1 MPERYIVF
9 TGRPNAG
16 KSTVIRALTG
26 LKPPTGKRPGT
37 TTSIKKYPV
46 APGLTLVD
54 MPGYG
59 SKAGGSRKWEDK
71 TKDSILDFIEENVGS
86 IAVVVHVVNITTFLE
101 TEERLSRK
109 GIMSLDVEM
118 VEYLRDTLGAF
129 PLVAANKIDKGGEDE
144 VVANLEAFMA
154 RVSGRD
160 PAARDHVFPVSATTG
175 VGVGRLK
182 ERLMKDLRDAGFRDP
197 FEYLRG

>member
-1 MPERYIVF
+1 MPESYIVF

-26 LKPPTGKRPGT
+26 LKLPIGKQPGT
-37 TTSIKKYPV
+37 TTSIKRYPV

-59 SKAGGSRKWEDK
+59 SKAGGSRKWEDR
-71 TKDSILDFIEENVGS
+71 TKDSILDFI
-86 IAVVVHVVNITTFLE
+86 AAAVHVVNITTFLE

-118 VEYLRDTLGAF
+118 VGYLRDTLGAL
-129 PLVAANKIDKGGEDE
+129 PLVVANKIDKGVEGE
-144 VVANLEAFMA
+144 VVANLEAFIA
-154 RVSGRD
+154 GISEGD
-160 PAARDHVFPVSATTG
+160 PGARDSVFPVSAKTG

-182 ERLMKDLRDAGFRDP
+182 ERLVKVLRDAGYRDP

>member
-1 MPERYIVF
+1 MPESYIVF

-26 LKPPTGKRPGT
+26 LKLPIGKRPGT
-37 TTSIKKYPV
+37 TTSIRRYPV

-59 SKAGGSRKWEDK
+59 SKAGGSRKWEDR
-71 TKDSILDFIEENVGS
+71 TKDSILDFIEDHKGS
-86 IAVVVHVVNITTFLE
+86 IAAVIHVVNITTFLE
-101 TEERLSRK
+101 TDERLSRK
-109 GIMSLDVEM
+109 GIMNLDVEM
-118 VEYLRDTLGAF
+118 VGYLRDTLGAL
-129 PLVAANKIDKGGEDE
+129 PLVAANKIDKGGEEE
-144 VVANLEAFMA
+144 VVANLEAFIA
-154 RVSGRD
+154 GISEGD
-160 PAARDHVFPVSATTG
+160 PGARDSVFPVSAKTG

-182 ERLMKDLRDAGFRDP
+182 ERLVKVLRDAGYRDP

>member
-26 LKPPTGKRPGT
+26 LKLPIGKRPGT
-37 TTSIKKYPV
+37 TTSIRRYPV

-59 SKAGGSRKWEDK
+59 SKAGGSRKWEDR
-71 TKDSILDFIEENVGS
+71 TKDSILDFIEDHKGS
-86 IAVVVHVVNITTFLE
+86 IAAVIHVVNITTFLE

-118 VEYLRDTLGAF
+118 VGYLRDTLGAF
-129 PLVAANKIDKGGEDE
+129 PLVAANKIDKGGEEE
-144 VVANLEAFMA
+144 VVANLEAFIEGI
-154 RVSGRD
+154 SGGD
-160 PAARDHVFPVSATTG
+160 PAARDSVFPVSAKTG

-182 ERLMKDLRDAGFRDP
+182 ERLVKVLRDAGYRDP

>member
-1 MPERYIVF
+1 MPDRYIIF

-16 KSTVIRALTG
+16 KSTVINALTG
-26 LKPPTGKRPGT
+26 LKLPVGKRPGT
-37 TTSIKKYPV
+37 TTRVRMYPV

-59 SKAGGSRKWEDK
+59 AKAGGSRAWEDK
-71 TKDSILDFIEENVGS
+71 TKDSILAFIEENAGS
-86 IAVVVHVVNITTFLE
+86 IAAAVHVVNITTYIE
-101 TEERLSRK
+101 TERRLARK
-109 GIMSLDVEM
+109 GYLSLDVEM
-118 VEYLRDTLGAF
+118 VHHLRETLGEP

-144 VVANLEAFMA
+144 VVANIEAFI
-154 RVSGRD
+154 RD
-160 PAARDHVFPVSATTG
+160 ASAGDPEAGDNVFPVSAKTG

-182 ERLMKDLRDAGFRDP
+182 EALVRRLREAGFRDP